1 MCRDLEV
8 RLIMNLGL
16 RLGLIICRDLKIL
29 LGLLLE
35 LLEER
40 ELEMLLLALL
50 HKQQVEYRRLKGT
63 IRKKRIKSNVRITIK
78 TTD

>member
-16 RLGLIICRDLKIL
+16 RLGLMRRDLKIL

-40 ELEMLLLALL
+40 ELEILLELL
-50 HKQQVEYRRLKGT
+50 
-63 IRKKRIKSNVRITIK
+63 
-78 TTD
+78 TTTNNKVLLM